1 MLALPHIMH
10 YKSPDPNCSL
20 PLTYAQGKGTLLK
33 NTPVTVPLWHTNLKN
48 LHGMTCGCVC
58 IHNGWNHNN
67 VHVSK
72 LTTCMDRISL
82 PGPSFDILTRLT
94 TNYSCN
100 MYTRDLFCKWL
111 QDWVHLSLTYTG
123 ADPGGGG
130 WGG

>member
-1 MLALPHIMH
+1 MH
-10 YKSPDPNCSL
+10 RSLSPS
-20 PLTYAQGKGTLLK
+20 
-33 NTPVTVPLWHTNLKN
+33 
-48 LHGMTCGCVC
+48 GMQPQEFAWRDVWVC
-58 IHNGWNHNN
+58 MYTQWMESYNN

-82 PGPSFDILTRLT
+82 PGPSFDILTCLT

-123 ADPGGGG
+123 LIGGDGVASHPPFTCPFVHNTMG
-130 WGG
+130 DGLPWLASPPPHASV